1 MPGWRTWLTLALL
14 AAAGISG
21 WSILNHRAPQ
31 PVRAP
36 VDSRS
41 DYQLFDFELVALDEN
56 GNEAFTLRAPQLARR
71 PGDESMDLATPLFLF
86 PVSGEDG
93 SGPERWQMRSDTA
106 WVSPGGEEVRLA
118 GNVEADGPGTGS
130 DAATLRTE
138 SLSVFPAD
146 ERASSDVRVTMRSG
160 GSIIQSGR
168 GLRMDLAKKRYQL
181 LDDVEFRYAPNR

>member
-1 MPGWRTWLTLALL
+1 RVHGRRPARPQGAGRGRPGGRPRRRTPLGPRTRALAYRGARRQGRGARAVRPAARRAGPCRCGIGGNAVMPGWRTWLTLALL

-71 PGDESMDLATPLFLF
+71 PGD
-86 PVSGEDG
+86 
-93 SGPERWQMRSDTA
+93 
-106 WVSPGGEEVRLA
+106 
-118 GNVEADGPGTGS
+118 
-130 DAATLRTE
+130 
-138 SLSVFPAD
+138 
-146 ERASSDVRVTMRSG
+146 
-160 GSIIQSGR
+160 
-168 GLRMDLAKKRYQL
+168 
-181 LDDVEFRYAPNR
+181 